1 MGYETDTA
9 KRDQEHAEELR
20 VIANESEHEKSR
32 RTLLSIARDYD
43 KMASTLMEIDHT
55 NLSVKRSKPSAR

>member
-9 KRDQEHAEELR
+9 KRYQEHAEELR
-20 VIANESEHEKSR
+20 VIANESDHEKTR
-32 RTLLSIARDYD
+32 RTLISIARDYD

-55 NLSVKRSKPSAR
+55 NRAVKRPKLSGR